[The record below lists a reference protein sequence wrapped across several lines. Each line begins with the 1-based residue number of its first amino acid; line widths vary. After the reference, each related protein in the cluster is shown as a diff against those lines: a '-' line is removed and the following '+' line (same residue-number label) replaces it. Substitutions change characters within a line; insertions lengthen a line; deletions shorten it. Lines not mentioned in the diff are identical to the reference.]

1 VKTSLGLLEV
11 KGLAL
16 AINAADAMAKS
27 AAINIIEI
35 ENSKGSGWMLIKI
48 TGDVAAVQAAIST
61 GSQLAEQ
68 NNGLVSQ
75 KVLARPDEKLL
86 RTVLTQAKSTQTKT
100 TVVKS
105 KPIESKIISTIEEV
119 DNLSVDEVIA
129 EETGDVDEVI
139 TETKTTSATPVI
151 VTCNLCQDPLCT
163 RIKGESHSDC
173 INGGKSK

>member
-1 VKTSLGLLEV
+1 MKTSLGLLEV

-16 AINAADAMAKS
+16 AINVADAMAKS

-86 RTVLTQAKSTQTKT
+86 RTVLTQAKSNQTKT
-100 TVVKS
+100 TVVEP
-105 KPIESKIISTIEEV
+105 KPIETKIISTIEEV
-119 DNLSVDEVIA
+119 DNLNVDEEIV
-129 EETGDVDEVI
+129 EETDKGI
-139 TETKTTSATPVI
+139 AETKTTSATPVI